1 MRIAVEAEMS
11 WRNRAGT
18 GHYARSLFGAMEKI
32 APEHDYLYLRAGDDA
47 PGSKGHLRRL
57 VHGLRRMAWVQFSL
71 PAQIRRQQAD
81 LFHAPAMVG
90 PRWQPCPAV
99 FGLLDLAVIEYP
111 QTFDPLWRAYV
122 LFSLR
127 WALPRARAVIAISE
141 STRQDAVRHLGL
153 APERV
158 KVVYCGAD
166 PLFRPIE
173 DGSLLEAARHR
184 LRLPARFVLSVG
196 TLEPRK
202 NIPRLLE
209 AFRCLKDEGDL
220 AHKLVIV
227 GDRGWLYDEVFRQI
241 GQLQLEHDTVL
252 TGYLAREDLVLAYN
266 LADLFVYPS
275 LYEGFGL
282 PPLEAMACGCP
293 VVTSDR
299 SSLPEVVGDA
309 ALLVDPE
316 DVPALARAMAALL
329 HRPDKRA
336 ELAARGF
343 RQAGRFSWD
352 RAARQTLEIYAE
364 IGPQGAEIP

>member
-1 MRIAVEAEMS
+1 
-11 WRNRAGT
+11 
-18 GHYARSLFGAMEKI
+18 
-32 APEHDYLYLRAGDDA
+32 
-47 PGSKGHLRRL
+47 
-57 VHGLRRMAWVQFSL
+57 
-71 PAQIRRQQAD
+71 
-81 LFHAPAMVG
+81 
-90 PRWQPCPAV
+90 
-99 FGLLDLAVIEYP
+99 
-111 QTFDPLWRAYV
+111 
-122 LFSLR
+122 
-127 WALPRARAVIAISE
+127 
-141 STRQDAVRHLGL
+141 
-153 APERV
+153 
-158 KVVYCGAD
+158 
-166 PLFRPIE
+166 
-173 DGSLLEAARHR
+173 
-184 LRLPARFVLSVG
+184 
-196 TLEPRK
+196 
-202 NIPRLLE
+202 
-209 AFRCLKDEGDL
+209 
-220 AHKLVIV
+220 VIV

-282 PPLEAMACGCP
+282 PSLEAMACGCP